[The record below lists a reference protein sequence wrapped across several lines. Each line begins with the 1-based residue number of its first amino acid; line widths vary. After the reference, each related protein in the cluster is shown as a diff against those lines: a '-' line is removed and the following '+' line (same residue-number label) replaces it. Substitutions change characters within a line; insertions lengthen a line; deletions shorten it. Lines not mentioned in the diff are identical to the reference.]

1 MATSPRANPSKV
13 LREKLIK
20 FADLYRGSPDPK
32 VRGNKT
38 ACYKA
43 VNPRCTKDSSA
54 APKGCEYYDHAI
66 VQERI
71 RQSIDEFGR
80 KSDITQE
87 RVLREVARLGLYDVR
102 ELFDADGHPLPINQL
117 SDSMAAAVVG
127 VEVVTIGSADG
138 GIGEIRKYKL
148 ADKNSALEK
157 LMKHLGLYEKDN
169 DQKTGTLADALI
181 AGINRAKELNE

>member
-1 MATSPRANPSKV
+1 MAKSKRANPSKV

-71 RQSIDEFGR
+71 RQSIDELGR
-80 KSDITQE
+80 RSDITQE
-87 RVLREVARLGLYDVR
+87 RVLREVARLTFYDVR
-102 ELFDADGHPLPINQL
+102 KLADENDQPIPLSKLDDDI
-117 SDSMAAAVVG
+117 AAAIVG
-127 VEVVTIGSADG
+127 VKVTTVLGTDDAPSVTRY
-138 GIGEIRKYKL
+138 EYKL
-148 ADKNSALEK
+148 ADKNSAAEK
-157 LMKHLGLYEKDN
+157 LMKYLGLYEKDN
-169 DQKTGTLADALI
+169 SQRSKSLT
-181 AGINRAKELNE
+181 ELLQEVRNNE